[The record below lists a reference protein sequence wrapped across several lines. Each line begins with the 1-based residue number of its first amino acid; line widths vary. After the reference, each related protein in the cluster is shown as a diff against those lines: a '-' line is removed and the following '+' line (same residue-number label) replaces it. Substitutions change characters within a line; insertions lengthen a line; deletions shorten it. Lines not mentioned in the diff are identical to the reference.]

1 MLLKRLFK
9 PVLALTLAAFVFT
22 GAGFGQTRQH
32 DVSVSVGFLSIDQM
46 ADILGDV
53 LTIVLT
59 LGTFSKND
67 VQYSAVP
74 FLTYHYSANSKFGF
88 GAAVGGYTSSGELQV
103 LDSVVGDFQE
113 QNYVVAAELD
123 YHWVMRPGFQLY
135 SGAGFGVRYRHG
147 TYRDGDETDTYNK
160 ALPTFHLNALGV
172 RFGNKVGFF
181 AELGAGYKGLI
192 SVGLNA
198 QF

>member
-1 MLLKRLFK
+1 MFLKRLFK
-9 PVLALTLAAFVFT
+9 PVLALTLAAVVFT

-32 DVSVSVGFLSIDQM
+32 DVSVSCGFLSIDQM
-46 ADILGDV
+46 ADLLGSA
-53 LTIVLT
+53 LIVVVT
-59 LGTFSKND
+59 LGTFKKDNLS
-67 VQYSAVP
+67 YSAVP

-88 GAAVGGYTSSGELQV
+88 GAAVGGYTSSGELLV
-103 LDSVVGDFQE
+103 LDSVAGDFKE

-123 YHWVMRPGFQLY
+123 YHWVMRPGFQIY

-147 TYRDGDETDTYNK
+147 TYRDAEETNTENRV
-160 ALPTFHLNALGV
+160 LPTFHLNALGV

-181 AELGAGYKGLI
+181 AELGAGYKGLF

>member
-1 MLLKRLFK
+1 MFLKRLFK

-32 DVSVSVGFLSIDQM
+32 DVSVAVGFLSIDQM

-67 VQYSAVP
+67 VKYSAVP

-88 GAAVGGYTSSGELQV
+88 GAALGGYTSSGELRV
-103 LDSVVGDFQE
+103 VDSTVGVFKE

-123 YHWVMRPGFQLY
+123 YHWVMRSGFQLY

-147 TYRDGDETDTYNK
+147 TYTDADETDTLNK
-160 ALPTFHLNALGV
+160 VLPTFHLNAIGLRV
-172 RFGNKVGFF
+172 GNKVGFF
-181 AELGAGYKGLI
+181 AELGAGYKGLL
-192 SVGLNA
+192 SFGLNA

>member
-1 MLLKRLFK
+1 MFLKRLFK
-9 PVLALTLAAFVFT
+9 PVLALTLAAVVFT

-32 DVSVSVGFLSIDQM
+32 DVSVSCGFLSIDQM
-46 ADILGDV
+46 ADLLGNA

-59 LGTFSKND
+59 LGTYKKDNLE
-67 VQYSAVP
+67 YSAVP
-74 FLTYHYSANSKFGF
+74 FLTYHYSANGKFGF
-88 GAAVGGYTSSGELQV
+88 GAAIGGYASSGELQI
-103 LDSVVGDFQE
+103 LDSLVGEFKE

-123 YHWVMRPGFQLY
+123 YHWVMQPGFQLY

-147 TYRDGDETDTYNK
+147 TYRDAEVTDTDNK
-160 ALPTFHLNALGV
+160 VLPTFHLNALGV
-172 RFGNKVGFF
+172 RFGNKIGFF
-181 AELGAGYKGLI
+181 GEIGAGYKGLI

>member
-22 GAGFGQTRQH
+22 GAGFGQTRRH
-32 DVSVSVGFLSIDQM
+32 DVSVAVGFLSIDQM
-46 ADILGDV
+46 ADLLGSV
-53 LTIVLT
+53 LTVVLT
-59 LGTFSKND
+59 LGTYQKDNLE
-67 VQYSAVP
+67 YSAVP

-103 LDSVVGDFQE
+103 LDAAVGDFKE

-147 TYRDGDETDTYNK
+147 TYRDADETDTYNK
-160 ALPTFHLNALGV
+160 VLPTFHLNALGV